1 MIVAFVANPQP
12 LPPCAYNSPLQ
23 QPCKSTSVIAALTL
37 LLIFQLIGEMLAG
50 LLSVPVP
57 GPVIGMALLFIT
69 LLIRGGPSEELRST
83 SNTLLQNLSLLFI
96 PAGAGLLLH
105 LHRLADD
112 WLPLTLAVVIST
124 LLSMAVSALVIKW
137 LDRRKVAHHD

>member
-1 MIVAFVANPQP
+1 M
-12 LPPCAYNSPLQ
+12 
-23 QPCKSTSVIAALTL
+23 IAALTL
-37 LLIFQLIGEMLAG
+37 LLTFQLIGEILAG
-50 LLSVPVP
+50 LLSVPIP

-112 WLPLTLAVVIST
+112 WLPITLAVVIST

-137 LDRRKVAHHD
+137 LDRRKVANHD

>member
-1 MIVAFVANPQP
+1 
-12 LPPCAYNSPLQ
+12 
-23 QPCKSTSVIAALTL
+23 
-37 LLIFQLIGEMLAG
+37 MLAG